1 MPFGARI
8 AAVASAAAKRRAKR
22 GKLRSRVGVKAARE
36 AGKGSCPSSAEPGA
50 CGTLVRGM
58 ASPDR
63 VTEQARV
70 RVSLDG
76 SGESNVSSGLPV
88 LDHLLGLLAR
98 YGSLDLELQ
107 LAPEEPEAEVAAAGK
122 ALGQALREPL
132 SAEDVRGHGSAVAA
146 ADDALAHI
154 VLEASGRPLVVANV
168 DLSEAR
174 VGGLGTDLVASFLHE
189 LAEGGGLTL
198 HVRLIDGDDPQHVL
212 EAIFKALGVA
222 LAQAGRPRKRRD

>member
-1 MPFGARI
+1 
-8 AAVASAAAKRRAKR
+8 
-22 GKLRSRVGVKAARE
+22 
-36 AGKGSCPSSAEPGA
+36 
-50 CGTLVRGM
+50 M

-63 VTEQARV
+63 VSQREHVRV

-76 SGESNVSSGLPV
+76 TGESNVGTGLPV
-88 LDHLLGLLAR
+88 LDHLLGLVAR
-98 YGSLDLELQ
+98 YGSLDIELQ
-107 LAPEEPEAEVAAAGK
+107 LAPETGEAEVAAAGN
-122 ALGQALREPL
+122 ALGEALREPL
-132 SAEDVRGHGSAVAA
+132 AAEDVRGHGSAVAA

-154 VLEASGRPLVVANV
+154 VLEASGRPLVVSNV

-222 LAQAGRPRKRRD
+222 LAQAGRPRKRKE

>member
-1 MPFGARI
+1 
-8 AAVASAAAKRRAKR
+8 
-22 GKLRSRVGVKAARE
+22 
-36 AGKGSCPSSAEPGA
+36 
-50 CGTLVRGM
+50 M
-58 ASPDR
+58 ATPDR
-63 VTEQARV
+63 LSQEEHARV
-70 RVSLDG
+70 RISLDG
-76 SGESNVSSGLPV
+76 EGVSNVSSGLPV

-107 LAPEEPEAEVAAAGK
+107 LAPDEPEAEVASAGR

-132 SAEDVRGHGSAVAA
+132 SSDEVRGHGSAVAA

-154 VLEASGRPLVVANV
+154 VFEASGRPLVVSNV

-174 VGGLGTDLVASFLHE
+174 TGGLGTDLVASFLHE
-189 LAEGGGLTL
+189 LAEGGGFTL

-222 LAQAGRPRKRRD
+222 LAQAGRPRKRRE

>member
-1 MPFGARI
+1 
-8 AAVASAAAKRRAKR
+8 
-22 GKLRSRVGVKAARE
+22 
-36 AGKGSCPSSAEPGA
+36 
-50 CGTLVRGM
+50 M

-63 VTEQARV
+63 LSQEEHARV

-76 SGESNVSSGLPV
+76 EGASNVGSGLPV

-98 YGSLDLELQ
+98 YGSLDLEL
-107 LAPEEPEAEVAAAGK
+107 AAG
-122 ALGQALREPL
+122 ARRAGGRGRLGGPGARAGAPRNR
-132 SAEDVRGHGSAVAA
+132 SPPTTCAVT
-146 ADDALAHI
+146 DRRSRPPTTRSLTSCSR
-154 VLEASGRPLVVANV
+154 LPGRPLVVSNV

-189 LAEGGGLTL
+189 LAEGGGFTL

-222 LAQAGRPRKRRD
+222 LAQAGRPRKRRE